1 MRTSG
6 GALFGA
12 ILALFL
18 AVAAPTSD
26 AQECPKGKVRLYASA
41 TMQGAM
47 LPLGAGMRNGIDMAV
62 AEAGGAAGGYCLE
75 VVHLDNASAQ
85 TGAWDAAV
93 EAENARRAAADPLA
107 VVYIGPYQ
115 SEAAKIS
122 ITITNRAQMAQIS
135 PAATYPGL
143 TKRPGTAASGEPWSY
158 RPLGLVNFFRPLSA
172 DDVQGALGARW
183 ARSLGAKTVF
193 VLSDDEAY
201 GRGIATVFE
210 VTAKRLGLAVVAN
223 EDIDGKRPDQKPVIA
238 KIAASGADL
247 VYMGGTAD
255 TGAQTILRDMKEAGL
270 VAPRVRFMGPDGLV
284 VDELLSGAICD
295 AAVATDAR
303 VTFPGRPVEKMTA
316 AGARTYAA
324 YKTAFGKEPAAFSLY
339 AVEATRVAIDGIRRA
354 SPDLERATNPA
365 ERREAVRKAIAATRN
380 FDGINATWSFDANGD
395 VDTPV
400 VSGFRVVK
408 ADGARCAFRLEDSF

>member
-1 MRTSG
+1 MRTRAA
-6 GALFGA
+6 AL
-12 ILALFL
+12 LLV
-18 AVAAPTSD
+18 VAALVVTVAASTPA

-47 LPLGAGMRNGIDMAV
+47 LPLGEGMRNGIDLAV

-85 TGAWDAAV
+85 TRTWDAAV
-93 EAENARRAAADPLA
+93 EADNARRAAADPLA
-107 VVYIGPYQ
+107 VVFLGPYQ

-122 ITITNRAQMAQIS
+122 VTITNRAQMAQIS

-143 TKRPGTAASGEPWSY
+143 TKRVGTFAPGEPWSY

-183 ARSLGAKTVF
+183 ARSLGAKAVY
-193 VLSDDEAY
+193 VLSDEEAY
-201 GRGIATVFE
+201 GRGIANVFE
-210 VTAKRLGLAVVAN
+210 ATAKRLGLAIVAN
-223 EDIDGKRPDQKPVIA
+223 EDIDSRRPDQKPVIA
-238 KIAASGADL
+238 KIAASGADF
-247 VYMGGTAD
+247 VYMGAAAD
-255 TGAQTILRDMKEAGL
+255 TGAQIILRDMKAAGV

-284 VDELLSGAICD
+284 VDELLSGATCE

-324 YKTAFGKEPAAFSLY
+324 YKSRFGKEPVAFSLY
-339 AVEATRVAIDGIRRA
+339 AVEAARVAIDGIRRA
-354 SPDLERATNPA
+354 APELERATNPA
-365 ERREAVRKAIAATRN
+365 ERRDAVRKAIAATRN
-380 FDGINATWSFDANGD
+380 FDGIHATWTFDGNGD
-395 VDTPV
+395 VDTNV
-400 VSGFRVVK
+400 VSGFKVVK
-408 ADGARCAFRLEDSF
+408 TDGGRCAFQMEASF